1 MKRWVATL
9 LATSVVLAACG
20 TEDESGDGEKGP
32 SQGLL
37 QPDDLPAVDEVFENE
52 GSSATKTNCPA
63 MDGEW
68 NVATT
73 RSEDPYVEYHLED
86 GTVVRSAVQS
96 PYRDQDSFDY
106 SMDRLAAMVEEC
118 VASKPR
124 FGTFERLEG
133 LPQDSLGFVATQPTS
148 DGVQTTERV
157 YVPLDEQ
164 RAVVLTVV
172 HVGDGAAPVSV
183 EELIP
188 TALERAKA

>member
-1 MKRWVATL
+1 MRRWVATL
-9 LATSVVLAACG
+9 LATGVVLAACG
-20 TEDESGDGEKGP
+20 TEESGDGGKTP
-32 SQGLL
+32 STSLL
-37 QPDDLPAVDEVFENE
+37 QRDDLPGVDEVFEDE

-106 SMDRLAAMVEEC
+106 SMDRLTAMVEEC
-118 VASKPR
+118 VASKPP

-133 LPQDSLGFVATQPTS
+133 LPQGALGFVATQDTS
-148 DGVQTTERV
+148 DGPQTTERV
-157 YVPLDEQ
+157 YVPVDEK

-172 HVGDGAAPVSV
+172 HTGEGAAPVSAT
-183 EELIP
+183 ELVP
-188 TALERAKA
+188 TALERARG

>member
-1 MKRWVATL
+1 MSGRRAATA
-9 LATSVVLAACG
+9 LALGLAL
-20 TEDESGDGEKGP
+20 DGCTHQDAP
-32 SQGLL
+32 AADHPRLL
-37 QPDDLPAVDEVFENE
+37 QRDDLPRVEKAYENE

-106 SMDRLAAMVEEC
+106 SMDRLTAMVEEC
-118 VASKPR
+118 VASKPP

-133 LPQDSLGFVATQPTS
+133 LPQGALGFVATQDTS
-148 DGVQTTERV
+148 DGPQTTERA
-157 YVPLDEQ
+157 YAPIDEK
-164 RAVVLTVV
+164 RAVVVTIV
-172 HVGDGAAPVSV
+172 HVGDDEPSV
-183 EELIP
+183 TLTDLLPKAI
-188 TALERAKA
+188 ERASE